1 MKFNGM
7 FNFKTIFPSVADND
21 YQGSKVALYFFI
33 LFTAVMTWR
42 SIIHMYFVDYGL
54 HGIANFI
61 HFDGNPDPSKLIHF
75 FFSIWG
81 FAELIFCIVCWTAII
96 KYRSLVPSLYILWL
110 TEWSVRNFYYPQVMG
125 ITEMSAYKTGVT
137 PGAVGA
143 PYLFVALLI
152 FFLLSIR
159 ASK

>member
-1 MKFNGM
+1 M
-7 FNFKTIFPSVADND
+7 FNFKTIFPSIADNN

-33 LFTAVMTWR
+33 LLTAVMTWR
-42 SIIHMYFVDYGL
+42 SIIHMFFVDYGL
-54 HGIANFI
+54 HDIANFI

-81 FAELIFCIVCWTAII
+81 FAELIFCIVCWTVII
-96 KYRSLVPSLYILWL
+96 KYRSLIPALYTLWF
-110 TEWSVRNFYYPQVMG
+110 TEWSVRTFYYSQVMG
-125 ITEMSAYKTGVT
+125 IADMSAYKTGVT

-143 PYLFVALLI
+143 PYLFVVLLI

-159 ASK
+159 TRK